1 MHPSN
6 RGYNATEE
14 EKQRKRQGKQ
24 VWEKRSKYT
33 SNTNNGH
40 KLQGWSESGK
50 LRFNKLMADVEDSRS
65 NPIGNEVEVGMMEKW
80 RTMDGGKNTTGI
92 SSQSATSIGKEN
104 RMPGYGGR
112 TALRLSAGAMER
124 YGFLSSTVEMEQ
136 LNFGD
141 MVKEEPEF
149 QNQAQV

>member
-1 MHPSN
+1 
-6 RGYNATEE
+6 
-14 EKQRKRQGKQ
+14 
-24 VWEKRSKYT
+24 
-33 SNTNNGH
+33 
-40 KLQGWSESGK
+40 
-50 LRFNKLMADVEDSRS
+50 
-65 NPIGNEVEVGMMEKW
+65 MMEKW

-92 SSQSATSIGKEN
+92 SSQSATSIGKEY
-104 RMPGYGGR
+104 RTPGYGGR